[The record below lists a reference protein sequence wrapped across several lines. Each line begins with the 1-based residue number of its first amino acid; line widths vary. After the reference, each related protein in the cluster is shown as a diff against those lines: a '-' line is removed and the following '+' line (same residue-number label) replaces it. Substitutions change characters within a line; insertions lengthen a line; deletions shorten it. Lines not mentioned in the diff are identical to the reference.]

1 MLLHESECSPSNLTQ
16 GRFAL
21 TQVFKIFVDIC
32 WNVGLFLGFF
42 NAGLLG
48 GSGEGLLF
56 LLLRGEQTF
65 NFSFVL
71 AGQMRDVG
79 VRLLEVKAS
88 LRGSRSC
95 FFGHALRL

>member
-1 MLLHESECSPSNLTQ
+1 
-16 GRFAL
+16 
-21 TQVFKIFVDIC
+21 
-32 WNVGLFLGFF
+32 
-42 NAGLLG
+42 
-48 GSGEGLLF
+48 
-56 LLLRGEQTF
+56 
-65 NFSFVL
+65 VL